1 MIKHMSF
8 KQVIKMSNIQED
20 NLILVVDDTATNL
33 EFISEILTD
42 AGFKVALASDGEI
55 ALKQVQYRLP
65 DLILLDVM
73 MPRMDGFETCKKLKL
88 NPETCDI
95 PVIFTTAN
103 SDTDSK
109 VEGLSIGAVDYITK
123 PFHEKELLARIK
135 THLQLRNLTKT
146 LEERVVDRTAALSKA
161 LQDLQESQLQLVQ
174 KEKMSALGQLV
185 AGVAHEINNPVSF
198 IHGNLG
204 HASAYFQDMI
214 NLIDL
219 YQQHYPEPVLEIQEE
234 ITAIDLKY
242 VRSDLPNLISS
253 MKEGVQRIRNISTSL
268 RTFSR
273 ADSDRKVSCNIHDG
287 IDSTIMILKHRLK
300 ASEDRPDIQVIRDYD
315 NLPQV
320 KCFSGQLNQVF
331 MNLLAN
337 AIDALEESNLGR
349 NYIEIEANP
358 NQLLIQTILTKDKNY
373 VLIRIKDN
381 GVGMSTDVQQKIFDH
396 LFTTKPVGQ
405 GTGLGLS
412 IARQIVVDK
421 HGGTL
426 EVNSASGQ
434 GSEFVITLPIH

>member
-1 MIKHMSF
+1 MNY
-8 KQVIKMSNIQED
+8 KQNIQMLYVPEE
-20 NLILVVDDTATNL
+20 NSILVVDDTTTNL
-33 EFISEILTD
+33 EIVFDILTKV
-42 AGFKVALASDGEI
+42 GFEVTTETTGERAI
-55 ALKQVQYRLP
+55 KQVEQRLP

-73 MPRMDGFETCKKLKL
+73 MPGIDGFETCKRLKQ
-88 NPETCDI
+88 NSATCDI
-95 PVIFTTAN
+95 PVIFMTAN

-109 VEGLSIGAVDYITK
+109 VKGLNIGAVDYITK
-123 PFHEKELLARIK
+123 PFHEEELLARIK

-146 LEERVVDRTAALSKA
+146 LEKRVTERTGALSRA
-161 LQDLQESQLQLVQ
+161 LKDLQESQLQLVQ
-174 KEKMSALGQLV
+174 TEKMSALGQLV
-185 AGVAHEINNPVSF
+185 AGVAHEINNPVGF

-214 NLIDL
+214 NIINL
-219 YQQHYPEPVLEIQEE
+219 YQQHYPNPVPEVQEE

-242 VRSDLPNLISS
+242 ILADLPNLISS

-273 ADSDRKVSCNIHDG
+273 ADSDRKVFCNIHDG

-300 ASEDRPDIQVIRDYD
+300 ASEERPDIQIIRDYD
-315 NLPQV
+315 NLPELE
-320 KCFSGQLNQVF
+320 CFIGQLNQVF

-337 AIDALEESNLGR
+337 AIDALEESNVGR
-349 NYIEIEANP
+349 TYIEIEANP
-358 NQLLIQTILTKDKNY
+358 NQVLIQTSLSENKNH
-373 VLIRIKDN
+373 IFICIKDN
-381 GVGMSTDVQQKIFDH
+381 GVGMPTDVQQKIFDP

-412 IARQIVVDK
+412 IARQIVVEK

-426 EVNSASGQ
+426 EVNSAPGQ
-434 GSEFVITLPIH
+434 GSEFIIKLPIEKS

>member
-1 MIKHMSF
+1 
-8 KQVIKMSNIQED
+8 MSNVQED
-20 NLILVVDDTATNL
+20 NLILVVDDTTTNI
-33 EFISEILTD
+33 EIVSEVLTD
-42 AGFKVALASDGEI
+42 AGFEVAVAVDGKM
-55 ALKQVQYRLP
+55 ALQQVEYRLP
-65 DLILLDVM
+65 DLILLDVV
-73 MPRMDGFETCKKLKL
+73 MPGIDGFETCRKLKQ
-88 NPETCDI
+88 NPVACDI
-95 PVIFTTAN
+95 PIIFMTAN
-103 SDTDSK
+103 SDTNSK

-135 THLQLRNLTKT
+135 THLQLRTLTKT
-146 LEERVVDRTAALSKA
+146 LEKRVAERTAALSRA
-161 LQDLQESQLQLVQ
+161 LKDLQESQLQLVQ

-185 AGVAHEINNPVSF
+185 AGVAHEINNPVGF

-204 HASAYFQDMI
+204 HASVYFQDMI

-219 YQQHYPEPVLEIQEE
+219 YQQHYPNPVLEIQEE

-242 VRSDLPNLISS
+242 VRSDLPNLIAS
-253 MKEGVQRIRNISTSL
+253 MKEGVQRIRNISISL

-300 ASEDRPDIQVIRDYD
+300 ASEDRPDIQVIKNYD
-315 NLPQV
+315 NLPGV
-320 KCFSGQLNQVF
+320 ECFSGQLNQVF

-349 NYIEIEANP
+349 DYIEIETKP
-358 NQLLIQTILTKDKNY
+358 NQILIQTILTKDKNH
-373 VLIRIKDN
+373 VLIKIKDN
-381 GVGMSTDVQQKIFDH
+381 GMGMSSDVQQKIFDH

-412 IARQIVVDK
+412 IARQIVVEK

-426 EVNSASGQ
+426 EVNSVPGQ
-434 GSEFVITLPIH
+434 GSEFVITIPIH